1 MTHADTL
8 TSAVKA
14 LIQAA
19 PHTEQIIL
27 FGSQAR
33 GDATEDS
40 DWDFLVIEPVVENR
54 AHEMVRLRRA
64 LRPLRLAV
72 DVLVYSR
79 AEIKQW
85 SHQPGTALQ
94 DMTACKLLSPSVE
107 ISDAIIGFHAQ
118 QAVEKAIKSALSH
131 HGVEFRRTHDLIS
144 LLDLLE
150 DNGLPPPPHADWLD
164 ELNPYAVE
172 ARYGTIEPD
181 GLNRS
186 HVLSC

>member
-1 MTHADTL
+1 MLLEA
-8 TSAVKA
+8 
-14 LIQAA
+14 
-19 PHTEQIIL
+19 
-27 FGSQAR
+27 
-33 GDATEDS
+33 
-40 DWDFLVIEPVVENR
+40 
-54 AHEMVRLRRA
+54 
-64 LRPLRLAV
+64 
-72 DVLVYSR
+72 
-79 AEIKQW
+79 
-85 SHQPGTALQ
+85 ALQ

-186 HVLSC
+186 HVLVVAGEVIAWAHSQVLSC